1 MYNRKYLRLKASA
14 CASAV
19 LFSCMAAHAGERE
32 DLEALRQTT
41 VGLVQALVE
50 QGFLTRDKADQL
62 LKQAASKAAVPV
74 AASTKPGDKAGEKEV
89 PGTVRV
95 TYVPEIVKQQI
106 ADQVREEVVAKAR
119 AERWGDVNAV
129 PEWVDRVKIEGD
141 MRVGMQNDA
150 YGANNAASANYLI
163 ANGQNMSPM
172 DSDRTRMLLRARL
185 GVNAKMSPE
194 MSTTLRLTTGSTT
207 DSLSTSQTMG
217 NYDNKV
223 NFALDRAFMRY
234 HDAEATPWLTVTAGR
249 MPNPWMGTELLWN
262 ENLGFDGVA
271 LAFDPAAN
279 SDASWRPFAGVGA
292 FPLQDVQTSLQN
304 NVQSKWLYAAQG
316 GVEWVKDNTARAKV
330 GLGYYN
336 FYNVSGA
343 LNPVSGQST
352 TNLSA
357 PGFRQKGNTLFDIT
371 NPPTSTTADVYG
383 LAAEY
388 RVLDLTAV
396 VDLNMYDPVHV
407 ILTGDYLKNMAFD
420 QASIKAR
427 SGVDVQR
434 QDSGYLLRLAV
445 GMPTMLLRGD
455 WQTSITYRYLE
466 ADAVLDAFNDND
478 FHLGGTN
485 NKGCVLGFQYGLGRG
500 TWLTAKLLSSNE
512 VSGPPL
518 SINTLQVY
526 LNAKF

>member
-1 MYNRKYLRLKASA
+1 MYNRKYLRLKVSA
-14 CASAV
+14 CASA
-19 LFSCMAAHAGERE
+19 LLLSSMAAHAGERE
-32 DLEALRQTT
+32 ELEALRQTT

-50 QGFLTRDKADQL
+50 QGFLSRDKADQL
-62 LKQAASKAAVPV
+62 LKQAEPKPAAAM
-74 AASTKPGDKAGEKEV
+74 AASARPGEKEV

-141 MRVGMQNDA
+141 MRVGMQSEA
-150 YGANNAASANYLI
+150 YGANNAASANYLA
-163 ANGQNMSPM
+163 ANGQNISPM

-185 GVNAKMSPE
+185 GVNAKVSPE
-194 MSTTLRLTTGSTT
+194 VSTALRLSTGSTS
-207 DSLSTSQTMG
+207 DALSTSQTMG
-217 NYDNKV
+217 NYDNKIS
-223 NFALDRAFMRY
+223 FALDRAFLRY
-234 HDAEATPWLTVTAGR
+234 HDGEASPWLTVTAGR
-249 MPNPWMGTELLWN
+249 MANPWMGSELMWN
-262 ENLGFDGVA
+262 ENLGFDGLA
-271 LAFDPAAN
+271 MAFDPAAN
-279 SDASWRPFAGVGA
+279 SNADWRPFAGVGA
-292 FPLQDVQTSLQN
+292 FALQDVQTSLQN
-304 NVQSKWLYAAQG
+304 NVKSKWLYAAQG
-316 GVEWVKDNTARAKV
+316 GVEWVRDNTARAKV

-336 FYNVSGA
+336 FYNVSGS
-343 LNPVSGQST
+343 LNPVSGQTT

-371 NPPTSTTADVYG
+371 NPPTSTAADVYG

-396 VDLNMYDPVHV
+396 VDLNLYDPVHLIV
-407 ILTGDYLKNMAFD
+407 TGDYVKNMAFD

-434 QDSGYLLRLAV
+434 QDSGYLLRMAV
-445 GMPTMLLRGD
+445 GMPTMLLKGD

-485 NKGCVLGFQYGLGRG
+485 NKGYVLGMQYGLGRG
-500 TWLTAKLLSSNE
+500 TWLTAKLMSSNE

-518 SINTLQVY
+518 SINTMQVY

>member
-1 MYNRKYLRLKASA
+1 M
-14 CASAV
+14 
-19 LFSCMAAHAGERE
+19 
-32 DLEALRQTT
+32 
-41 VGLVQALVE
+41 E
-50 QGFLTRDKADQL
+50 QGFLSRDKADQL
-62 LKQAASKAAVPV
+62 LKQAEPKATAPLV
-74 AASTKPGDKAGEKEV
+74 AGVKLSDKEV
-89 PGTVRV
+89 PGTVHV

-129 PEWVDRVKIEGD
+129 PEWVDRVKLEGD
-141 MRVGMQNDA
+141 LRVGAQSDA
-150 YGANNAASANYLI
+150 YGVNNAASANYLI

-172 DSDRTRMLLRARL
+172 DADRSRMLLRARL
-185 GVNAKMSPE
+185 GLNAKVSPE
-194 MSTTLRLTTGSTT
+194 LSTTLRLTTGSSS
-207 DSLSTSQTMG
+207 DALSTSQTLG
-217 NYDNKV
+217 NYDTKL

-234 HDAEATPWLTVTAGR
+234 HDSEVTPWLTVTAGR
-249 MPNPWMGTELLWN
+249 MPNPWLGTELLWN

-279 SDASWRPFAGVGA
+279 SNASWRPFAGVGV
-292 FPLQDVQTSLQN
+292 FPLQDVQTSMQN

-343 LNPVSGQST
+343 LNPVSGQSI

-371 NPPTSTTADVYG
+371 NPPSNTTADVYG

-396 VDLNMYDPVHV
+396 VDVNLYDPVHLIV
-407 ILTGDYLKNMAFD
+407 TGDYLKNVGFD
-420 QASIKAR
+420 QTSILAR

-434 QDSGYLLRLAV
+434 QDSGYLLRVAL
-445 GMPTMLLRGD
+445 GMPTMLLKGD

-466 ADAVLDAFNDND
+466 ADAVLDAFNDSD
-478 FHLGGTN
+478 FHQGGTN
-485 NKGCVLGFQYGLGRG
+485 NKGYVLGFQYGLGRG

-518 SINTLQVY
+518 AINTLQVY
-526 LNAKF
+526 VNAKF